1 MDSRL
6 IQTVA
11 GEITEGVSRQGM
23 DLQRFVEVTSTNAA
37 KVMGLYPRKGVLAPG
52 SDADICIIDP
62 DIRRKLTA
70 EDFHIS
76 DYSIWGGIPDRG
88 VARDDHPARG
98 GGGVERRLRRGC
110 LRPADPPQ
118 DRLRGNRPAG
128 VLTSGGR

>member
-1 MDSRL
+1 VDSRL

-52 SDADICIIDP
+52 SDADFCIIDP
-62 DIRRKLTA
+62 EIRRNLTA

-76 DYSIWGGIPDRG
+76 DHSIWEGYPIDGWPVTTI
-88 VARDDHPARG
+88 
-98 GGGVERRLRRGC
+98 
-110 LRPADPPQ
+110 
-118 DRLRGNRPAG
+118 LRGEVVVSNGAFGAAASGRLIPRRIDSEVTGRP
-128 VLTSGGR
+128 VC